1 MTCNA
6 LLTLAQPSGVAVSVA
21 LYYLLLL
28 AAASAFVQQGLM
40 LPFPNGSFTTHLLR
54 TCGYLI
60 LSSFVCSSCWLSI
73 AKFHSSMVDNDGTW
87 RKHSCD
93 YETETSSSLGVEF
106 VLHISSVL
114 LYFCMSTSNWL
125 PSRQGAEPR
134 NHDHD
139 E

>member
-1 MTCNA
+1 MTCNVD
-6 LLTLAQPSGVAVSVA
+6 LTIAQPSGVAVSVA

-28 AAASAFVQQGLM
+28 AAASAFVQQGSM
-40 LPFPNGSFTTHLLR
+40 LPFPNGSFTSHLLR
-54 TCGYLI
+54 TCSYLI
-60 LSSFVCSSCWLSI
+60 LSAFVCSSCWLSI
-73 AKFHSSMVDNDGTW
+73 AKFHSSMVHNGTW
-87 RKHSCD
+87 REVGCD
-93 YETETSSSLGVEF
+93 YETSSTLGVEF